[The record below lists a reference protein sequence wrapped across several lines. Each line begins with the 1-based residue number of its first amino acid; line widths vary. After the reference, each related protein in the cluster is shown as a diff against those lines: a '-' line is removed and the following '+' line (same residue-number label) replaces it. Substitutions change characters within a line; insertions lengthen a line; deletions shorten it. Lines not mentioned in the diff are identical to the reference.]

1 MMNTSRIGIQRDR
14 TISSCPVL
22 AVLTPGVCHDDGGS
36 AESKCMTSLGNLSIL
51 QGRFH
56 VRVWPLLR
64 AMFIEVAENPIV
76 VLVALC

>member
-22 AVLTPGVCHDDGGS
+22 AVVIHGVCHDDGGS

-51 QGRFH
+51 QERFD
-56 VRVWPLLR
+56 VQ
-64 AMFIEVAENPIV
+64 E
-76 VLVALC
+76 